1 MMNQITVRRL
11 GPLDGSLGT
20 FPLWLCRALV
30 AAVLVAVV
38 LWLVAV
44 LGAFGSLGQDAAQ
57 NALEMQVALVPVAV
71 LGWLAVR
78 SRAARVPA
86 ALMLVVLA
94 LALLGFMVYLAH
106 INQIEAPGLVAL
118 SLGGLAVVLAP
129 ALLLWRPLRV
139 VLARWLPLEPDT
151 FRHWLGLAAVLWFPV
166 LPFALI
172 PLLGDRPPFEALFD
186 QMGVGVPQSYDWAGD
201 LRDLGWMIALSLVAV
216 GFPLARTLTGARLR
230 LGL

>member
-1 MMNQITVRRL
+1 MMTQTALRRP

-30 AAVLVAVV
+30 AAVLVPVA
-38 LWLVAV
+38 LWPIAAA
-44 LGAFGSLGQDAAQ
+44 GAFGSLGQDAAA

-86 ALMLVVLA
+86 ALMLVVVA
-94 LALLGFMVYLAH
+94 LALLGFMVYVAH
-106 INQIEAPGLVAL
+106 VNQVEAQSLVAL

-129 ALLLWRPLRV
+129 ALLLWRPLRL

-151 FRHWLGLAAVLWFPV
+151 FRHWLGLAAVLWFTV

-172 PLLGDRPPFEALFD
+172 PLLGDRPPFEALYD
-186 QMGVGVPQSYDWAGD
+186 QLGMGVPQSYDWVGD
-201 LRDLGWMIALSLVAV
+201 LRDLGWMIALS
-216 GFPLARTLTGARLR
+216 
-230 LGL
+230 